1 MAAVFLMS
9 AARSQIPTP
18 EPAAESP
25 PEVQANA
32 PAAEASPLP
41 QVNAPAAGSTPEP
54 QSNVPDAADVAAANR
69 YIRQA
74 WNDYSHCHS
83 AAACDSY
90 FESFG
95 VAITFGDGSFVPFS
109 HVQRLTA
116 TSHDCIKTAMAYLHQ
131 GDKSLAVQWAM
142 ASRIENTR
150 ARDWLGNHP
159 EAVLEALRHCCW

>member
-1 MAAVFLMS
+1 MKRLAAMAAVFLMS
-9 AARSQIPTP
+9 AAASTAWPQV
-18 EPAAESP
+18 E
-25 PEVQANA
+25 A
-32 PAAEASPLP
+32 PATASTPQP
-41 QVNAPAAGSTPEP
+41 QVEAPATPSTP
-54 QSNVPDAADVAAANR
+54 QVSAPDAADVATANR

-74 WNDYSHCHS
+74 WNDYSHCHR
-83 AAACDSY
+83 AAACDAY

-95 VAITFGDGSFVPFS
+95 VAISFGDGSFVPFS

-116 TSHDCIKTAMAYLHQ
+116 TSHDCIKSAMAYLHQ

-159 EAVLEALRHCCW
+159 EAVLEALRRCCW